1 MDTELD
7 IIQRFFQEV
16 ENICTHEQALQE
28 ERNRKGENYNLFS
41 ILNIERYEL
50 KHSALI
56 ANLLDPKGSH
66 GCGDAFLRAFF
77 EIALKERAYPFED
90 CTHLHSYTEYYTGP
104 IAGDTGG
111 RIDILV
117 KSSHYGLIIEN
128 KIYAGDQ
135 DKQLIRYDN
144 YGKEVFGADGYL
156 LVYLTLYGY
165 DASKES
171 TATKSAEEVG
181 YLRLSYAEDILRW
194 LEQCVRLAD
203 DKPLVRESLNQYIR
217 TIKQLTYQDMNQE
230 NIQKIIELT
239 ISHSKT
245 VATILAH
252 EAKIAKEIRDKYIF
266 PKLEEYA
273 KEKGWH
279 FCAKPDLTNPTEIQ
293 FQKDDYDSC
302 IFISAGNSRTT
313 TIWDRVW
320 IGVEY
325 IPQHKTEANAPID
338 KLICLTESNDSY
350 PKGWEYLTPWDWESA
365 KNFDKMK
372 EEVVNKVTKK
382 LDEIIKELGKEQ
394 IKQSCHTLH
403 NSLITSEGKTSSS
416 SKEKEV

>member
-7 IIQRFFQEV
+7 IQQFFQEV
-16 ENICTHEQALQE
+16 ASICALEQAQQE
-28 ERNRKGENYNLFS
+28 EQNRKGENYNLFS

-56 ANLLDPKGSH
+56 ANLLDSKGSH

-77 EIALKERAYPFED
+77 EIALKGTAYPFESS
-90 CTHLHSYTEYYTGP
+90 TLPHSYTEYYTGP

-144 YGKEVFGADGYL
+144 YGKEIFGADGYL

-203 DKPLVRESLNQYIR
+203 NKPLVRESLNQYIR
-217 TIKQLTYQDMNQE
+217 TIKQLTYQDMNE
-230 NIQKIIELT
+230 KDIKKIIDLAVDHPEV
-239 ISHSKT
+239 
-245 VATILAH
+245 VATLSSKRDA
-252 EAKIAKEIRDKYIF
+252 IAQGIRKKYIF
-266 PKLEEYA
+266 DELKKYA
-273 KEKGWH
+273 DQKGW
-279 FCAKPDLTNPTEIQ
+279 LY
-293 FQKDDYDSC
+293 DDSESSYNEEEPKIRFRKEGWSGS
-302 IFISAGNSRTT
+302 IIISADSEDKKSNYG
-313 TIWDRVW
+313 WW
-320 IGVEY
+320 INLWMGIDSKEAGAKKLACLEKQSPEY
-325 IPQHKTEANAPID
+325 PM
-338 KLICLTESNDSY
+338 
-350 PKGWEYLTPWDWESA
+350 GWEYLTTPNWYSA
-365 KNFDKMK
+365 ENFPAMK
-372 EEVVNKVTKK
+372 TRVAQEIINK
-382 LDEIIKELGKEQ
+382 LDEIIEELG
-394 IKQSCHTLH
+394 IK
-403 NSLITSEGKTSSS
+403 
-416 SKEKEV
+416 

>member
-7 IIQRFFQEV
+7 IQQFFREV
-16 ENICTHEQALQE
+16 ENICTREQALQE
-28 ERNRKGENYNLFS
+28 KRHRKGENYNLFS
-41 ILNIERYEL
+41 ILSIERYEL

-135 DKQLIRYDN
+135 DKQLTRYDN
-144 YGKEVFGADGYL
+144 YGKETFGADGYL

-181 YLRLSYAEDILRW
+181 YLRLSYAKDILLW
-194 LEQCVRLAD
+194 LKECVRLAD
-203 DKPLVRESLNQYIR
+203 NKPLVRESLNQYIR

-230 NIQKIIELT
+230 DIQKIIDLAVDHPEV
-239 ISHSKT
+239 
-245 VATILAH
+245 VATLSSKRDA
-252 EAKIAKEIRDKYIF
+252 IAEGIREKYIF
-266 PKLEEYA
+266 AKLKEYA
-273 KEKGWH
+273 DQKGW
-279 FCAKPDLTNPTEIQ
+279 LY
-293 FQKDDYDSC
+293 DDSESSYNEEEPKIRFRKEGWDGS
-302 IFISAGNSRTT
+302 IIISADSEDKKSNYGWWINL
-313 TIWDRVW
+313 W
-320 IGVEY
+320 IGIDSKVTGAKKLACLEKQSPEY
-325 IPQHKTEANAPID
+325 PM
-338 KLICLTESNDSY
+338 
-350 PKGWEYLTPWDWESA
+350 GWEYLTTPNWYSA
-365 KNFDKMK
+365 ENFPAMK
-372 EEVVNKVTKK
+372 ESVAEEITNK
-382 LDEIIKELGKEQ
+382 LDEIIEELG
-394 IKQSCHTLH
+394 IK
-403 NSLITSEGKTSSS
+403 
-416 SKEKEV
+416 

>member
-7 IIQRFFQEV
+7 IQRFFQEV
-16 ENICTHEQALQE
+16 ASICALEQAQQE
-28 ERNRKGENYNLFS
+28 ERNRKGENYNLLS
-41 ILNIERYEL
+41 ILSIERYEL

-56 ANLLDPKGSH
+56 ANLLDPEGSH

-77 EIALKERAYPFED
+77 EIALKGTAYPFKE
-90 CTHLHSYTEYYTGP
+90 CTLPHSYTEYYTGP

-117 KSSHYGLIIEN
+117 KSSQYGLIIEN

-144 YGKEVFGADGYL
+144 YGKEIFGADGYL

-194 LEQCVRLAD
+194 LEQCARLAY

-230 NIQKIIELT
+230 NIEKIIDLAVDHPEV
-239 ISHSKT
+239 
-245 VATILAH
+245 VATLSSNRDA
-252 EAKIAKEIRDKYIF
+252 IAQRIRKKYIF
-266 PKLEEYA
+266 DKLKEYA
-273 KEKGWH
+273 DQKGW
-279 FCAKPDLTNPTEIQ
+279 LY
-293 FQKDDYDSC
+293 DDSESSYNEEEPKIRFRKEGWDGS
-302 IFISAGNSRTT
+302 IIISADSEDKKSNYGWWMNL
-313 TIWDRVW
+313 W
-320 IGVEY
+320 IGIDSKVTGAKKLACLEKQSPEY
-325 IPQHKTEANAPID
+325 PM
-338 KLICLTESNDSY
+338 
-350 PKGWEYLTPWDWESA
+350 GWEYLTTPNWYSA
-365 KNFDKMK
+365 ENFPTMK
-372 EEVVNKVTKK
+372 TSVAQ
-382 LDEIIKELGKEQ
+382 EIINKLNEIIEELGVK
-394 IKQSCHTLH
+394 
-403 NSLITSEGKTSSS
+403 
-416 SKEKEV
+416 

>member
-7 IIQRFFQEV
+7 IQRFFQEV
-16 ENICTHEQALQE
+16 ASICTHEQALQK
-28 ERNRKGENYNLFS
+28 ERYHKGENYNLFS
-41 ILNIERYEL
+41 ILRIEGSEL

-56 ANLLDPKGSH
+56 ANLLDPEGSH

-77 EIALKERAYPFED
+77 EIALKDLAYPFED
-90 CTHLHSYTEYYTGP
+90 CTLPHSYTEYYTGP

-135 DKQLIRYDN
+135 DKQLTRYDN
-144 YGKEVFGADGYL
+144 YGKEIFGSDGYL

-203 DKPLVRESLNQYIR
+203 NKPLVRESLNQYIR

-230 NIQKIIELT
+230 NIEKIIDLAVDHPEV
-239 ISHSKT
+239 
-245 VATILAH
+245 VATLSSNRDA
-252 EAKIAKEIRDKYIF
+252 IAQRIIEKYIF
-266 PKLEEYA
+266 PELRKYA
-273 KEKGWH
+273 AKKGWL
-279 FCAKPDLTNPTEIQ
+279 FDDTEIANP
-293 FQKDDYDSC
+293 KGDNKIRLRKEGWDGS
-302 IFISAGNSRTT
+302 IIISADSEDKKSNYGWWINL
-313 TIWDRVW
+313 W
-320 IGVEY
+320 IGIDSKVTGAKKLACLEKQSPEY
-325 IPQHKTEANAPID
+325 PM
-338 KLICLTESNDSY
+338 
-350 PKGWEYLTPWDWESA
+350 GWEYLTTPNWYSA
-365 KNFDKMK
+365 ENFPAMK
-372 EEVVNKVTKK
+372 ESVAEEIINK
-382 LDEIIKELGKEQ
+382 LDKIIEELG
-394 IKQSCHTLH
+394 IK
-403 NSLITSEGKTSSS
+403 
-416 SKEKEV
+416 

>member
-7 IIQRFFQEV
+7 IQQFFQEV
-16 ENICTHEQALQE
+16 ENICALEQAQQE

-41 ILNIERYEL
+41 ILSIERYEL

-90 CTHLHSYTEYYTGP
+90 CTLPHSDTEYYTGP

-111 RIDILV
+111 RIDILIQ
-117 KSSHYGLIIEN
+117 SSCYGLIIEN

-135 DKQLIRYDN
+135 DKQLTRYDN
-144 YGKEVFGADGYL
+144 YGKKTFGADGYR

-194 LEQCVRLAD
+194 LEQCARLAY

-217 TIKQLTYQDMNQE
+217 TIKQLTYQDMNRK
-230 NIQKIIELT
+230 NIEKIIDLAVDHPEV
-239 ISHSKT
+239 
-245 VATILAH
+245 VATLSSKRDA
-252 EAKIAKEIRDKYIF
+252 IAQRIRKEYIF
-266 PKLEEYA
+266 AKLRKYA
-273 KEKGWH
+273 DQKGWQ
-279 FCAKPDLTNPTEIQ
+279 FDDTEITNPQGEPNIR
-293 FQKDDYDSC
+293 FRKEGWDGS
-302 IFISAGNSRTT
+302 IIISADSEDKKSNHGWWINL
-313 TIWDRVW
+313 W
-320 IGVEY
+320 IGIDSKVTGAKKLACLEKQSPEY
-325 IPQHKTEANAPID
+325 PM
-338 KLICLTESNDSY
+338 
-350 PKGWEYLTPWDWESA
+350 GWEYLTTPNWYSA
-365 KNFDKMK
+365 ENFPAMK
-372 EEVVNKVTKK
+372 TSVAEEIINK
-382 LDEIIKELGKEQ
+382 LDEIIEELSINK
-394 IKQSCHTLH
+394 
-403 NSLITSEGKTSSS
+403 
-416 SKEKEV
+416 

>member
-7 IIQRFFQEV
+7 IQRFFREV
-16 ENICTHEQALQE
+16 ENICTHEQELQE
-28 ERNRKGENYNLFS
+28 ERHRKGENYNLFS

-77 EIALKERAYPFED
+77 EIALKERAYPFKD

-117 KSSHYGLIIEN
+117 KSNRYGLKNSCYGLIIEN

-135 DKQLIRYDN
+135 DKQLTRYDN
-144 YGKEVFGADGYL
+144 YGKETFGADKYL
-156 LVYLTLYGY
+156 LAYLTLYGY

-194 LEQCVRLAD
+194 LEQCARLAY

-230 NIQKIIELT
+230 NIREIIDLAVDYPEV
-239 ISHSKT
+239 
-245 VATILAH
+245 VATLSSKRDA
-252 EAKIAKEIRDKYIF
+252 IAQGIREKYIF
-266 PKLEEYA
+266 PKLRKYA
-273 KEKGWH
+273 DKKGWL
-279 FCAKPDLTNPTEIQ
+279 FDGTEIANP
-293 FQKDDYDSC
+293 KGDNKIRLRKEGWDGS
-302 IFISAGNSRTT
+302 IIISADSEDKKSNYGWWINL
-313 TIWDRVW
+313 W
-320 IGVEY
+320 IGIDSKVTGAKKLACLEKQSPEY
-325 IPQHKTEANAPID
+325 PM
-338 KLICLTESNDSY
+338 
-350 PKGWEYLTPWDWESA
+350 GWEYLTTPNWYSA
-365 KNFDKMK
+365 ENFPAMK
-372 EEVVNKVTKK
+372 TSVAEEIINK
-382 LDEIIKELGKEQ
+382 LDEIIEELGVK
-394 IKQSCHTLH
+394 
-403 NSLITSEGKTSSS
+403 
-416 SKEKEV
+416 

>member
-7 IIQRFFQEV
+7 IQQFFQEV
-16 ENICTHEQALQE
+16 ASICALEQAQQE

-77 EIALKERAYPFED
+77 EIALKGTAYPFESSTPLD
-90 CTHLHSYTEYYTGP
+90 SRTEHYTGP

-144 YGKEVFGADGYL
+144 YGKEIFGADGYL

-194 LEQCVRLAD
+194 LEQCARLAY

-217 TIKQLTYQDMNQE
+217 TIKQLTYQDMNEE
-230 NIQKIIELT
+230 NIQTIIDLAVDHPEV
-239 ISHSKT
+239 
-245 VATILAH
+245 VATLSSKRDA
-252 EAKIAKEIRDKYIF
+252 IAQGIRKKYIF
-266 PKLEEYA
+266 DKLKEYA
-273 KEKGWH
+273 DQKGW
-279 FCAKPDLTNPTEIQ
+279 LY
-293 FQKDDYDSC
+293 DDSESSYNEEEPKIRFRKEGWDGS
-302 IFISAGNSRTT
+302 IIISADSENKKSNYGWWMNL
-313 TIWDRVW
+313 W
-320 IGVEY
+320 IGIDSKEAGAKKLACLEKQSPEY
-325 IPQHKTEANAPID
+325 PM
-338 KLICLTESNDSY
+338 
-350 PKGWEYLTPWDWESA
+350 GWEYLTTPNWYSA
-365 KNFDKMK
+365 ENFPAMK
-372 EEVVNKVTKK
+372 ESVAEEIINK
-382 LDEIIKELGKEQ
+382 LDKIIEELG
-394 IKQSCHTLH
+394 IK
-403 NSLITSEGKTSSS
+403 
-416 SKEKEV
+416 

>member
-7 IIQRFFQEV
+7 IQQFFREV
-16 ENICTHEQALQE
+16 ENICTREQALQE
-28 ERNRKGENYNLFS
+28 ERHRKGENYNLFS

-117 KSSHYGLIIEN
+117 ESKSKSSHYGLIIEN

-135 DKQLIRYDN
+135 DKQLTRYDN
-144 YGKEVFGADGYL
+144 YGRETFGADGYL
-156 LVYLTLYGY
+156 LVYLTLYGC

-181 YLRLSYAEDILRW
+181 YLRLSYAKDILLW
-194 LEQCVRLAD
+194 LKECVRLAD
-203 DKPLVRESLNQYIR
+203 NKPLVRESLNQYIR

-230 NIQKIIELT
+230 DIQKIIDLAVDHPEV
-239 ISHSKT
+239 
-245 VATILAH
+245 VATLSSKRDA
-252 EAKIAKEIRDKYIF
+252 IAQGIRKKYIF
-266 PKLEEYA
+266 DKLKEYA
-273 KEKGWH
+273 DQKGW
-279 FCAKPDLTNPTEIQ
+279 LY
-293 FQKDDYDSC
+293 DDSESSYNEEEPKIRFRKEGWDGS
-302 IFISAGNSRTT
+302 IIISADSEDKKSNYGWWMNL
-313 TIWDRVW
+313 W
-320 IGVEY
+320 IGIDSKVTGAKKLACLEKQSPEY
-325 IPQHKTEANAPID
+325 PM
-338 KLICLTESNDSY
+338 
-350 PKGWEYLTPWDWESA
+350 GWEYLTTPNWYSA
-365 KNFDKMK
+365 ENFPAMK
-372 EEVVNKVTKK
+372 TSVAE
-382 LDEIIKELGKEQ
+382 EIISKLNEIIEELG
-394 IKQSCHTLH
+394 IK
-403 NSLITSEGKTSSS
+403 
-416 SKEKEV
+416 

>member
-7 IIQRFFQEV
+7 IQRFFQEV
-16 ENICTHEQALQE
+16 ASICALGQAQQE

-41 ILNIERYEL
+41 ILSIERYEL

-77 EIALKERAYPFED
+77 EIALKGTAYPFESS
-90 CTHLHSYTEYYTGP
+90 TPPHSYTEYYTGP

-117 KSSHYGLIIEN
+117 ESKSSHYGLIIEN

-135 DKQLIRYDN
+135 DKQLTRYDN
-144 YGKEVFGADGYL
+144 YGKETFGADGYL
-156 LVYLTLYGY
+156 LVYLTLYGC

-203 DKPLVRESLNQYIR
+203 NKPLVRESLNQYIR

-230 NIQKIIELT
+230 NIQTIIDLAVDHPEV
-239 ISHSKT
+239 
-245 VATILAH
+245 VATLSSKRDA
-252 EAKIAKEIRDKYIF
+252 IAQGIRKKYIF
-266 PKLEEYA
+266 DKLKEYA
-273 KEKGWH
+273 DQKGW
-279 FCAKPDLTNPTEIQ
+279 LY
-293 FQKDDYDSC
+293 DDSESSYNEEEPKIRFRKEGWDGS
-302 IFISAGNSRTT
+302 IIISADSEDKKSNYGWWINL
-313 TIWDRVW
+313 W
-320 IGVEY
+320 IGIDSKVTGAKKLACLEKQSPEY
-325 IPQHKTEANAPID
+325 PM
-338 KLICLTESNDSY
+338 
-350 PKGWEYLTPWDWESA
+350 GWEYLTTPNWYSA
-365 KNFDKMK
+365 ENFPAMK
-372 EEVVNKVTKK
+372 TSVAE
-382 LDEIIKELGKEQ
+382 EIISKLNEIIEELGVK
-394 IKQSCHTLH
+394 
-403 NSLITSEGKTSSS
+403 
-416 SKEKEV
+416 

>member
-7 IIQRFFQEV
+7 IQRFFQEV
-16 ENICTHEQALQE
+16 ASICALEQAQQE

-41 ILNIERYEL
+41 ILSIERYEL

-77 EIALKERAYPFED
+77 EIALKDLAYPFED
-90 CTHLHSYTEYYTGP
+90 CTLPDSYTEYYTGP
-104 IAGDTGG
+104 IVGDTGG

-117 KSSHYGLIIEN
+117 KSSRYGLIIEN

-144 YGKEVFGADGYL
+144 YGKETFGADGYL

-194 LEQCVRLAD
+194 LEQCARLAY

-230 NIQKIIELT
+230 NIQTIIDLAVDHPEV
-239 ISHSKT
+239 
-245 VATILAH
+245 VATLSSKRDA
-252 EAKIAKEIRDKYIF
+252 IAEGIREKYIF
-266 PKLEEYA
+266 AKLEKYA
-273 KEKGWH
+273 DQKGW
-279 FCAKPDLTNPTEIQ
+279 LY
-293 FQKDDYDSC
+293 DDSESSYNEEEPKIRLRKEGWDGS
-302 IFISAGNSRTT
+302 IIISADSENKKSNYGWWMNL
-313 TIWDRVW
+313 W
-320 IGVEY
+320 IGIDSKVTGAKKLACLEKQSPEY
-325 IPQHKTEANAPID
+325 PM
-338 KLICLTESNDSY
+338 
-350 PKGWEYLTPWDWESA
+350 GWEYLTTPNWYSA
-365 KNFDKMK
+365 ENFPAMK
-372 EEVVNKVTKK
+372 TSVAQEIINK
-382 LDEIIKELGKEQ
+382 LDEIIEELSINK
-394 IKQSCHTLH
+394 
-403 NSLITSEGKTSSS
+403 
-416 SKEKEV
+416 

>member
-1 MDTELD
+1 MDTKLD
-7 IIQRFFQEV
+7 IQRFFQEV
-16 ENICTHEQALQE
+16 ASICALEQAQQE
-28 ERNRKGENYNLFS
+28 ERNRKGENFNLFS
-41 ILNIERYEL
+41 ILSIERYEL

-77 EIALKERAYPFED
+77 EIALKGTAYPFESSTPLD
-90 CTHLHSYTEYYTGP
+90 SRTEHYTGP

-144 YGKEVFGADGYL
+144 YGKEIFGADGYL

-194 LEQCVRLAD
+194 LEQCARLAY

-230 NIQKIIELT
+230 NIQTIIDLAVDHPEV
-239 ISHSKT
+239 
-245 VATILAH
+245 VATLSSKRDA
-252 EAKIAKEIRDKYIF
+252 IAEGIREKYIF
-266 PKLEEYA
+266 AKLKEYA
-273 KEKGWH
+273 DQKGW
-279 FCAKPDLTNPTEIQ
+279 LY
-293 FQKDDYDSC
+293 DDSESSYNEEEPKIRFRKEGWDGS
-302 IFISAGNSRTT
+302 IIISADSEDKKSNYGWWINL
-313 TIWDRVW
+313 W
-320 IGVEY
+320 IGIDSKVTGAKKLACLEKQSPEY
-325 IPQHKTEANAPID
+325 PM
-338 KLICLTESNDSY
+338 
-350 PKGWEYLTPWDWESA
+350 GWEYLTTPNWYSA
-365 KNFDKMK
+365 ENFPAMK
-372 EEVVNKVTKK
+372 ESVAEEITNK
-382 LDEIIKELGKEQ
+382 LDEIIEELG
-394 IKQSCHTLH
+394 IK
-403 NSLITSEGKTSSS
+403 
-416 SKEKEV
+416 

>member
-7 IIQRFFQEV
+7 IQRFFQEV
-16 ENICTHEQALQE
+16 ASICTHEQALQE
-28 ERNRKGENYNLFS
+28 ERHRKGENYNLFR
-41 ILNIERYEL
+41 ILSIERYEL

-77 EIALKERAYPFED
+77 EIALKGTAYPFESSTPLD
-90 CTHLHSYTEYYTGP
+90 SRTEHYTGP

-144 YGKEVFGADGYL
+144 YGKEIFGADGYL

-203 DKPLVRESLNQYIR
+203 NKPLVRESLNQYIR

-230 NIQKIIELT
+230 DIQKIIDLAVDHPEV
-239 ISHSKT
+239 
-245 VATILAH
+245 VATLSSKRDA
-252 EAKIAKEIRDKYIF
+252 IAQGIRKKYIF
-266 PKLEEYA
+266 DKLKEYA
-273 KEKGWH
+273 DQKGW
-279 FCAKPDLTNPTEIQ
+279 LY
-293 FQKDDYDSC
+293 DDSESSYNEEEPKIRFRKEGWDGS
-302 IFISAGNSRTT
+302 IIISADSENKKSNYGWWMNL
-313 TIWDRVW
+313 W
-320 IGVEY
+320 IGIDSKEAGAKKLACLEKQSPEY
-325 IPQHKTEANAPID
+325 PM
-338 KLICLTESNDSY
+338 
-350 PKGWEYLTPWDWESA
+350 GWEYLTTPNWYSA
-365 KNFDKMK
+365 ENFPAMK
-372 EEVVNKVTKK
+372 TSVAQEIISK
-382 LDEIIKELGKEQ
+382 LDEIIEELGVK
-394 IKQSCHTLH
+394 
-403 NSLITSEGKTSSS
+403 
-416 SKEKEV
+416 

>member
-7 IIQRFFQEV
+7 IQRFFQEV
-16 ENICTHEQALQE
+16 ASICALGQAQQE

-41 ILNIERYEL
+41 ILSIERYEL

-77 EIALKERAYPFED
+77 EIALKGTAYPFESS
-90 CTHLHSYTEYYTGP
+90 TPPNSYTEHYIGP

-117 KSSHYGLIIEN
+117 ESSRYGLIIEN

-144 YGKEVFGADGYL
+144 YGKETFGADGYL

-194 LEQCVRLAD
+194 LKQCVRLAD
-203 DKPLVRESLNQYIR
+203 NKPLVRESLNQYIR
-217 TIKQLTYQDMNQE
+217 TIKQLTYQDMNQKD
-230 NIQKIIELT
+230 IRKIIDLAVDHPEV
-239 ISHSKT
+239 
-245 VATILAH
+245 VATLSSKRDA
-252 EAKIAKEIRDKYIF
+252 IAQGIRKKYIF
-266 PKLEEYA
+266 AELKKYA
-273 KEKGWH
+273 DQKGW
-279 FCAKPDLTNPTEIQ
+279 LY
-293 FQKDDYDSC
+293 DDSESSYNEEEPKIRFRKEGWDGS
-302 IFISAGNSRTT
+302 IIISADSENKKSNYGWWMNL
-313 TIWDRVW
+313 W
-320 IGVEY
+320 IGIDSKEAGAKKLACLEKQSPEY
-325 IPQHKTEANAPID
+325 PM
-338 KLICLTESNDSY
+338 
-350 PKGWEYLTPWDWESA
+350 GWEYLTTPNWYSA
-365 KNFDKMK
+365 ENFPAMK
-372 EEVVNKVTKK
+372 TSVAQEIISK
-382 LDEIIKELGKEQ
+382 LDEIIEELGVK
-394 IKQSCHTLH
+394 
-403 NSLITSEGKTSSS
+403 
-416 SKEKEV
+416 

>member
-7 IIQRFFQEV
+7 IQRFFQEV
-16 ENICTHEQALQE
+16 ASICALGQEQQE

-41 ILNIERYEL
+41 ILSIERYEL

-77 EIALKERAYPFED
+77 EIALKDLAYPFED
-90 CTHLHSYTEYYTGP
+90 CTLPHSYTEYYTGP
-104 IAGDTGG
+104 ISGDTGG

-135 DKQLIRYDN
+135 DKQLTRYDN
-144 YGKEVFGADGYL
+144 YGKKTFGADGYL
-156 LVYLTLYGY
+156 LVYLTLYGC

-203 DKPLVRESLNQYIR
+203 NKPLVRESLNQYIR

-230 NIQKIIELT
+230 DIQTIIDLAVDHPEV
-239 ISHSKT
+239 
-245 VATILAH
+245 VATLSSKRDA
-252 EAKIAKEIRDKYIF
+252 IAQGIREKYIF
-266 PKLEEYA
+266 AELKKYA
-273 KEKGWH
+273 DQKGW
-279 FCAKPDLTNPTEIQ
+279 LY
-293 FQKDDYDSC
+293 DDSESSYNEEEPKIRFRKEGWDGS
-302 IFISAGNSRTT
+302 IIISADSEDKKSNYGWWINL
-313 TIWDRVW
+313 W
-320 IGVEY
+320 IGIDSKVTGAKKLACLEKQSPEY
-325 IPQHKTEANAPID
+325 PM
-338 KLICLTESNDSY
+338 
-350 PKGWEYLTPWDWESA
+350 GWEYLTTPNWYSA
-365 KNFDKMK
+365 ENFPAMK
-372 EEVVNKVTKK
+372 TSVAE
-382 LDEIIKELGKEQ
+382 EIISKLNEIIEELGVK
-394 IKQSCHTLH
+394 
-403 NSLITSEGKTSSS
+403 
-416 SKEKEV
+416 

>member
-1 MDTELD
+1 MDTEMD
-7 IIQRFFQEV
+7 IQQFFQEV
-16 ENICTHEQALQE
+16 ASICALEQAQQE

-41 ILNIERYEL
+41 ILSIERYEL

-77 EIALKERAYPFED
+77 EIALKGTAYPFESSTPLD
-90 CTHLHSYTEYYTGP
+90 SCTEHYIGP

-117 KSSHYGLIIEN
+117 ESRHYGLIIEN

-144 YGKEVFGADGYL
+144 YGKEIFGADGYL

-194 LEQCVRLAD
+194 LEQCARLAD
-203 DKPLVRESLNQYIR
+203 NKPLVRESLNQYIR

-230 NIQKIIELT
+230 NIQEIIDLAVDHPEV
-239 ISHSKT
+239 
-245 VATILAH
+245 VATLSSKRDA
-252 EAKIAKEIRDKYIF
+252 IAQGIRKKYIF
-266 PKLEEYA
+266 DKLKEYA
-273 KEKGWH
+273 DQKGWL
-279 FCAKPDLTNPTEIQ
+279 FDDTEIANPEGDN
-293 FQKDDYDSC
+293 KIRLRKEGWDGSIIIAADSEDKKSNYGWW
-302 IFISAGNSRTT
+302 INL
-313 TIWDRVW
+313 W
-320 IGVEY
+320 IGIDSKVTGAKKLACLEKQSPEY
-325 IPQHKTEANAPID
+325 PM
-338 KLICLTESNDSY
+338 
-350 PKGWEYLTPWDWESA
+350 GWEYLTTPNWYSA
-365 KNFDKMK
+365 ENFPAMK
-372 EEVVNKVTKK
+372 ESVAEEIINK
-382 LDEIIKELGKEQ
+382 LDKIIEELG
-394 IKQSCHTLH
+394 IK
-403 NSLITSEGKTSSS
+403 
-416 SKEKEV
+416 

>member
-7 IIQRFFQEV
+7 IQRFFQEV
-16 ENICTHEQALQE
+16 ANICALEQAQQE

-41 ILNIERYEL
+41 ILSIERYEL

-56 ANLLDPKGSH
+56 ANLLDPEGSH

-77 EIALKERAYPFED
+77 EIALKDLAYPFED
-90 CTHLHSYTEYYTGP
+90 CTLPHSYTEYYTGP

-135 DKQLIRYDN
+135 DKQLTRYDN
-144 YGKEVFGADGYL
+144 YGKETFGADGYL

-203 DKPLVRESLNQYIR
+203 NKPLVRESLNQYIR

-230 NIQKIIELT
+230 DIKKIIDLAVDYPEV
-239 ISHSKT
+239 
-245 VATILAH
+245 VATLSSKRDA
-252 EAKIAKEIRDKYIF
+252 IAQGIREKYIF
-266 PKLEEYA
+266 AELRKYA
-273 KEKGWH
+273 DQKGW
-279 FCAKPDLTNPTEIQ
+279 LY
-293 FQKDDYDSC
+293 DDSESSDNEEEPKIRFRKEGWDGS
-302 IFISAGNSRTT
+302 IIISADSEDKKSNYGWWTNL
-313 TIWDRVW
+313 W
-320 IGVEY
+320 IGIDSKEAGAKKLTCLEKQSPEY
-325 IPQHKTEANAPID
+325 PM
-338 KLICLTESNDSY
+338 
-350 PKGWEYLTPWDWESA
+350 GWEYLTTPNWYSA
-365 KNFDKMK
+365 ENFPAMK
-372 EEVVNKVTKK
+372 TSVAQEIINK
-382 LDEIIKELGKEQ
+382 LDEIIEELG
-394 IKQSCHTLH
+394 IK
-403 NSLITSEGKTSSS
+403 
-416 SKEKEV
+416 